1 MIQDKKHDRWKKKKS
16 SIRKRVFGTPER
28 PRLTIYRSAKHIYA
42 QIIDDTTG
50 RTLVSTSTLSKDLRE
65 EAKSVKSEM
74 DVCKLVGK
82 QTAKRALEKKIL
94 SVVYDRN
101 GYLYHGRV
109 KAVADGAREGG
120 LKF

>member
-1 MIQDKKHDRWKKKKS
+1 MIQNKKRDRWQKKKA
-16 SIRKRVFGTPER
+16 SIRKKVVGTPDR

-42 QIIDDTTG
+42 QIIDDTNG
-50 RTLVSTSTLSKDLRE
+50 KTLVSTSTVSKGLRE
-65 EAKSVKSEM
+65 QLKSVAKEIE
-74 DVCKLVGK
+74 VCKLVGK
-82 QTAKRALEKKIL
+82 EAAKLALEKKIQV
-94 SVVYDRN
+94 VVYDRN

>member
-1 MIQDKKHDRWKKKKS
+1 MIQNKKHDRWQKKKA
-16 SIRKRVFGTPER
+16 SIRKKVHGTPDR

-50 RTLVSTSTLSKDLRE
+50 KTLVSSSTLSKGLRDE
-65 EAKSVKSEM
+65 VKNVKAPMEI
-74 DVCKLVGK
+74 CKLVGK
-82 QTAKRALEKKIL
+82 HAAKLALEKKIQV
-94 SVVYDRN
+94 VVYDRN

>member
-1 MIQDKKHDRWKKKKS
+1 MIQNKKHDRWQKKKA
-16 SIRKRVFGTPER
+16 SIRKRIHGTPER

-50 RTLVSTSTLSKDLRE
+50 KTLVSASTLSKGLRDD
-65 EAKSVKSEM
+65 VKNLKAPMEI
-74 DVCKLVGK
+74 CKLVGK
-82 QTAKRALEKKIL
+82 YAAKQALEKKIQH
-94 SVVYDRN
+94 VVYDRN

>member
-1 MIQDKKHDRWKKKKS
+1 MIQNKKHNRWQKKKA
-16 SIRKRVFGTPER
+16 SIRKKVQGTPER

-50 RTLVSTSTLSKDLRE
+50 KTLVSASTLSKELRDE
-65 EAKSVKSEM
+65 VKNVKSAMEI
-74 DVCKLVGK
+74 CKLVGK
-82 QTAKRALEKKIL
+82 HAAKQALEKKIQQ
-94 SVVYDRN
+94 VVYDRN

>member
-1 MIQDKKHDRWKKKKS
+1 MIQNKKHDRWQKKKA
-16 SIRKRVFGTPER
+16 SIRKKVHGTPER

-50 RTLVSTSTLSKDLRE
+50 KTLVSASTLSKGLRDD
-65 EAKSVKSEM
+65 VKNLKAPMEI
-74 DVCKLVGK
+74 CKLVGK
-82 QTAKRALEKKIL
+82 YAAKQALEKKIQV
-94 SVVYDRN
+94 VVYDRN